1 MARRPRGVPRAPAR
15 PLRPRPTHGRHAHA
29 VQVKELK
36 RRPRVIAEAPARFLG
51 RLGFSPNGLTI
62 AGSVL
67 TASVG
72 LLVAQGWFLAA
83 GICLWLFSATDTLDG
98 ALARATNRVSVFGAF
113 LDSVCDRYA
122 EAAVFFGL
130 VWWYQTSGNALG
142 VALAYL
148 ALVGSLMVSYARAR
162 AEGVGLQA
170 ADVGWFQRP
179 ERIILLGVGLLVAP
193 LAPSAL
199 IIVLGLLAVLTT
211 ITVLQ
216 RVLHVARSSRYN
228 PPHT

>member
-1 MARRPRGVPRAPAR
+1 M
-15 PLRPRPTHGRHAHA
+15 
-29 VQVKELK
+29 KELK
-36 RRPRVIAEAPARFLG
+36 RKSRLAAEVPARFLG
-51 RLGFSPNGLTI
+51 RLGFSPNALTI
-62 AGSVL
+62 LGSVL
-67 TASVG
+67 TACVG

-83 GICLWLFSATDTLDG
+83 GVCLWVFSLTDTLDG
-98 ALARATNRVSVFGAF
+98 ALARATNRVTTFGAF

-130 VWWYQTSGNALG
+130 VWWYQASGNSLG

-179 ERIILLGVGLLVAP
+179 ERIILLGVGLLLAP
-193 LAPSAL
+193 LTPGAL
-199 IIVLGLLAVLTT
+199 LIVLGLLAVLTT
-211 ITVLQ
+211 VTVLQ
-216 RVLHVARSSRYN
+216 RVLHVARTSRYN
-228 PPHT
+228 PPHTTP

>member
-1 MARRPRGVPRAPAR
+1 VR
-15 PLRPRPTHGRHAHA
+15 
-29 VQVKELK
+29 ELK
-36 RRPRVIAEAPARFLG
+36 SRSRALAEAPARFLG

-62 AGSVL
+62 VGSLL

-72 LLVAQGWFLAA
+72 LMVAQGWFLAA
-83 GICLWLFSATDTLDG
+83 GICLWLFSLTDTLDG
-98 ALARATNRVSVFGAF
+98 ALARATNRVSIFGAF

-130 VWWYQTSGNALG
+130 VWWYQSTANAVG

-170 ADVGWFQRP
+170 AEVGWFQRP
-179 ERIILLGVGLLVAP
+179 ERIIVLGVGLIVAP
-193 LAPSAL
+193 FIPAVLLVVLAS
-199 IIVLGLLAVLTT
+199 LAILTT

-216 RVLHVARSSRYN
+216 RVVHVARASRYN
-228 PPHT
+228 QPHTTP

>member
-1 MARRPRGVPRAPAR
+1 
-15 PLRPRPTHGRHAHA
+15 
-29 VQVKELK
+29 VKEIK
-36 RRPRVIAEAPARFLG
+36 TRSRVAAEAPARFLG
-51 RLGFSPNGLTI
+51 RLGFSPNALTI
-62 AGSVL
+62 AGSIL

-72 LLVAQGWFLAA
+72 LLAAQGWFLAA
-83 GICLWLFSATDTLDG
+83 GVCLWLFSLTDTLDG
-98 ALARATNRVSVFGAF
+98 ALARATDRVSVFGAF

-130 VWWYQTSGNALG
+130 VWWYQTTGNSLG
-142 VALAYL
+142 VVLAYL

-179 ERIILLGVGLLVAP
+179 ERIILLGVGFVVAAFYPNALL
-193 LAPSAL
+193 
-199 IIVLGLLAVLTT
+199 IVLALLAVLTT

-216 RVLHVARSSRYN
+216 RVLHVARATRYN
-228 PPHT
+228 RAHTAP